1 MFKQISKKKKEIID
15 ELKKMEKEK
24 DDDIKN
30 MKENNIKLEQQKNN
44 LILMLNNLKSR
55 FDYPFIY
62 LVFNDNNSYY
72 SC

>member
-1 MFKQISKKKKEIID
+1 MRGNVQTNIEEKKEIID

-44 LILMLNNLKSR
+44 LILMLNILKSR
-55 FDYPFIY
+55 FD
-62 LVFNDNNSYY
+62 
-72 SC
+72 